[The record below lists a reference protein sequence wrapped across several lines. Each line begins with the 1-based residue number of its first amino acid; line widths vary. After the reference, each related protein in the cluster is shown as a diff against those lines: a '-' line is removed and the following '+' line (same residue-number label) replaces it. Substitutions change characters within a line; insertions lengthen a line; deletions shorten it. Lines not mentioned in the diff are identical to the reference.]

1 MLAIYGKSAGKFCDG
16 FSRRSFLR
24 IGALGLAGANLP
36 NLLRSERETGLG
48 RSHKAIINVLLPGG
62 PPHQDMID
70 LKPDAPSDVRG
81 EFKPIGTNIP
91 GIQISEYMPR
101 MAKMMDK
108 FAIIRSMADS
118 QGGHD
123 LYQCL
128 TGLPRGARGIAG
140 GVASMGAWASRL
152 YGPASSG
159 IPAHL
164 TLMHPT
170 GHMQWGDPGSGGFLG
185 QEHGPFR
192 LGKGKDD
199 NKGLH
204 TLDNMTLRDLSLERL
219 QDRQVLRRSFDSF
232 RRDLDNTSDDLESAD
247 KFERQALGILS
258 SSRMAEAL
266 DLSKENPR
274 TIERYGKPDPEWRA
288 DGAPKMT
295 TNFLLAR
302 RLVEAGARYV
312 SLNFSRWDWHSNNF
326 GRGRED
332 IPMLDQALCALV
344 EDIHDRGMEKDVSV
358 VCWGEFGRTPK
369 INAKGGRDHWPKAN
383 FCLLAGGGMRTGQV
397 IGSTDKHGAEPNDRP
412 VKFKEV
418 FATLFNN
425 MGIPSNKG
433 RIFDLA
439 GRPQYPVEPDI
450 KPLRELT

>member
-1 MLAIYGKSAGKFCDG
+1 MLSIYGKSGGKFCDG
-16 FSRRSFLR
+16 LSRRSFLN

-36 NLLRSERETGLG
+36 NLLRAERKAGMG

-62 PPHQDMID
+62 APHQDMVD

-81 EFKPIGTNIP
+81 EFKPIATNVP
-91 GIQISEYMPR
+91 GIQISEHMPR

-108 FAIIRSMADS
+108 FAIIRSLADS
-118 QGGHD
+118 QSGHD

-128 TGLPRGARGIAG
+128 TALPRNTPGITGGIAS
-140 GVASMGAWASRL
+140 VGAWISRL
-152 YGPASSG
+152 YGSGRDG

-164 TLMHPT
+164 SLMHPT
-170 GHMQWGDPGSGGFLG
+170 GHRQWGDPGEGGFLG
-185 QEHGPFR
+185 KQHGPFR
-192 LGKGKDD
+192 LAKGNGD
-199 NKGLH
+199 NTGLD
-204 TLDNMTLRDLSLERL
+204 TVENMTLSDLSLERL
-219 QDRQVLRRSFDSF
+219 QDRRALRGSFDAF
-232 RRDLDNTSDDLESAD
+232 RRDLSNADDFGSLDE
-247 KFERQALGILS
+247 FEQQALGILS
-258 SSRMAEAL
+258 SSKMAGAL
-266 DLSKENPR
+266 DLTKEDPKVL
-274 TIERYGKPDPEWRA
+274 ERYGKPDPEWRA

-312 SLNFSRWDWHSNNF
+312 SLNFSRWDWHSDNF
-326 GRGRED
+326 GRGRVD

-344 EDIHDRGMEKDVSV
+344 EDIHDRGMDKDVSV

-397 IGSTDKHGAEPNDRP
+397 IGSTDKQGAEPNDRP

-425 MGIPSNKG
+425 MGIPSNKD
-433 RIFDLA
+433 RIFDLG
-439 GRPQYPVEPDI
+439 GRPQYPVEPEV
-450 KPLRELT
+450 KPLRELI